1 MGVGVMAAADGSWG
15 SASCPATGDAS
26 ACAKT
31 AREQPRGGRILP
43 CVAQCRGAEKQEGFV
58 CFISASRDG
67 ELNVFAFPLCTEL
80 LSSQ

>member
-1 MGVGVMAAADGSWG
+1 MGVGVMAGVSWG
-15 SASCPATGDAS
+15 SASCPATGDAP
-26 ACAKT
+26 AGAKL

-43 CVAQCRGAEKQEGFV
+43 RVAQRRGAERQEGFV